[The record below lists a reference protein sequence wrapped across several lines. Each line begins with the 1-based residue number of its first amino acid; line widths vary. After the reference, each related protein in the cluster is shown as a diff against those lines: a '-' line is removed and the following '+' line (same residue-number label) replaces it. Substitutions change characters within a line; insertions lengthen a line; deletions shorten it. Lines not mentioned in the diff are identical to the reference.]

1 MTDKTLNIHEDENT
15 MNTLQ
20 TVNFSPSVVPKA
32 YLASFILITLC
43 FPLWGFAND
52 ITNPL
57 VKAFSKVLQMSA
69 AEGTWVQVAFYGG
82 YGAMAIPAAL
92 FIKKFSYK
100 AGIILGLAFY
110 ALGAFLFIPA
120 AGAQAFAPF
129 LFAFF
134 VMTCGLSFL
143 ETSANPYILSMG
155 PAATATQRLNLAQ
168 AFNPVGS
175 LLGMFVAT
183 QFIIQKLNPA
193 TDAERRELAADGSQ
207 SAIDQLSTITANDL
221 TVIRDPYLAI
231 GVVVLVVLLI
241 IAFKKMPVTEEKS
254 TDLDIRGTFKR
265 LLANQN
271 YREGVIAQ
279 MFYVGAQIMCW
290 TFIIHYGTE
299 VFVRLGLTEQAA
311 EAKSQMFNIYAMVI
325 FCLSRFICTFLLKY
339 INPGKL
345 LMVLAAGGMFFTAAT
360 IFLDGLAGM
369 YALVGISACMSLM
382 FPTIYGIALTGTG
395 DDAKL
400 GAAGLIMAIV
410 GGTFLPMAQASI
422 IDMNVVFDGF
432 SATKASFI
440 LPLLCFVVIA
450 FYGRRSQKH
459 LPSAK

>member
-1 MTDKTLNIHEDENT
+1 MTEQAI
-15 MNTLQ
+15 
-20 TVNFSPSVVPKA
+20 PSSDGVSSIQDSTIDTTPTEVVPKK
-32 YLASFILITLC
+32 YLISFILITLC

-82 YGAMAIPAAL
+82 YGAMAIPAAI

-100 AGIILGLAFY
+100 AGLMMGLGFY
-110 ALGAFLFIPA
+110 ALGALLFLPA
-120 AGAQAFAPF
+120 AGAQSFTAF
-129 LFAFF
+129 LLAFF

-143 ETSANPYILSMG
+143 ETSANPYVLSMG

-193 TDAERRELAADGSQ
+193 TDAERRELAAQGSQ
-207 SAIDQLSTITANDL
+207 SAVDQLSLITANDL
-221 TVIRDPYLAI
+221 AVIRDPYLAI
-231 GVVVLVVLLI
+231 GAVVILMLVI
-241 IAFKKMPVTEEKS
+241 IAIKKMPRTEEKS
-254 TDLDIRGTFKR
+254 TSLDIKGTFKR

-271 YREGVIAQ
+271 YREGVVAQ

-299 VFVRLGLTEQAA
+299 VFMKLGMSEQAA
-311 EAKSQMFNIYAMVI
+311 EAKSQMFNIYAMII
-325 FCLSRFICTFLLKY
+325 FCLSRFVCTFLLKY

-345 LMVLAAGGMFFTAAT
+345 LMVLAAGGMCFTGAT
-360 IFLDGLAGM
+360 IFLEGIMGM

-410 GGTFLPMAQASI
+410 GGTFLPMAQATI
-422 IDMNVVFDGF
+422 IDMNVVFNSF

-450 FYGRRSQKH
+450 IYGKRSQQH
-459 LPSAK
+459 LPN

>member
-1 MTDKTLNIHEDENT
+1 
-15 MNTLQ
+15 MNNPDAAINDNNEEIYLQ
-20 TVNFSPSVVPKA
+20 KSESKSEEIVPRA
-32 YLASFILITLC
+32 YLLSFILITLC

-57 VKAFSKVLQMSA
+57 VKAFSKVLQMST

-82 YGAMAIPAAL
+82 YGAMAIPAAI

-100 AGIILGLAFY
+100 AGLLMGLGFY
-110 ALGAFLFIPA
+110 ALGALLFIPA
-120 AGAQAFAPF
+120 AEAQAFAPF
-129 LFAFF
+129 LLAFF

-143 ETSANPYILSMG
+143 ETSANPYVLSMG
-155 PAATATQRLNLAQ
+155 PASTATQRLNLAQ

-193 TDAERRELAADGSQ
+193 TDAERQALASDGSVT
-207 SAIDQLSTITANDL
+207 AIEQLSAITANDL
-221 TVIRDPYLAI
+221 EVIRNPYLAI
-231 GVVVLVVLLI
+231 AVVVLVMFVV
-241 IAFKKMPVTEEKS
+241 IAVKKMPRTEEKS
-254 TDLDIRGTFKR
+254 ESLDIKGTFKR

-271 YREGVIAQ
+271 YREGVVAQ

-299 VFVRLGLTEQAA
+299 VFVTLGMTEQAA
-311 EAKSQMFNIYAMVI
+311 EAKSQMMNIYAMII

-345 LMVLAAGGMFFTAAT
+345 LMVLAAGGILFTIAT
-360 IFLDGLAGM
+360 ILLEGVAGI

-422 IDMNVVFDGF
+422 IDMKVVFDGF

-450 FYGRRSQKH
+450 IYGKRSQKH
-459 LPSAK
+459 LPK

>member
-1 MTDKTLNIHEDENT
+1 
-15 MNTLQ
+15 MNKPHS
-20 TVNFSPSVVPKA
+20 TVAESESVNGAINGTPDVVVPKA
-32 YLASFILITLC
+32 YLVSFILITLC

-69 AEGTWVQVAFYGG
+69 TEGTWVQVAFYGG
-82 YGAMAIPAAL
+82 YGAMAIPAAI

-100 AGIILGLAFY
+100 AGLMMGLAFY

-120 AGAQAFAPF
+120 AETQTFIPF

-143 ETSANPYILSMG
+143 ETSANPYVLSMG
-155 PAATATQRLNLAQ
+155 PASTATQRLNLAQ

-193 TDAERRELAADGSQ
+193 TDQERRDLVTDGSAQ
-207 SAIDQLSTITANDL
+207 ALEQLSAITANDL
-221 TVIRDPYLAI
+221 EVIRNPYLAI
-231 GVVVLVVLLI
+231 GVVVLAMLAI
-241 IAFKKMPVTEEKS
+241 IAFKKMPRTEEKS
-254 TDLDIRGTFKR
+254 DNLDIAGTFKR

-299 VFVRLGLTEQAA
+299 VFVKLGLTEQAA
-311 EAKSQMFNIYAMVI
+311 EAKSQTLNIYAMII
-325 FCLSRFICTFLLKY
+325 FCLSRFVCTFLLKY

-345 LMVLAAGGMFFTAAT
+345 LMVLAAGGMLFTLAT
-360 IFLDGLAGM
+360 ILLDGVAGV

-422 IDMNVVFDGF
+422 IDMKIVFDSF
-432 SATKASFI
+432 SATKASFV

-450 FYGRRSQKH
+450 IYGKRSQKH
-459 LPSAK
+459 LPK

>member
-1 MTDKTLNIHEDENT
+1 MDKAAKMNDVNISQQEKDAI
-15 MNTLQ
+15 
-20 TVNFSPSVVPKA
+20 VPQR
-32 YLASFILITLC
+32 YLMAFILVTLC

-57 VKAFSKVLQMSA
+57 VKAFSKVLQMTA

-92 FIKKFSYK
+92 FIKKYSYK
-100 AGIILGLAFY
+100 AGLLLGLAFY
-110 ALGAFLFIPA
+110 AIGAFLFIPA
-120 AGAQAFAPF
+120 ADAQSFMPF

-134 VMTCGLSFL
+134 VMTCGLGFL

-155 PAATATQRLNLAQ
+155 PASTATQRLNLAQ

-175 LLGMFVAT
+175 LLGMFIAT

-193 TDAERRELAADGSQ
+193 TDAERRELAANGSTEAVEKLA
-207 SAIDQLSTITANDL
+207 SITANDL
-221 TVIRDPYLAI
+221 EVIRDPYLAI
-231 GVVVLVVLLI
+231 GVVVAIVFLI
-241 IAFKKMPVTEEKS
+241 IAFYKMPKTEEKS
-254 TDLDIRGTFKR
+254 HDLDILGTFKR
-265 LLANQN
+265 LLANPN
-271 YREGVIAQ
+271 YREGVVAQ

-299 VFVRLGLTEQAA
+299 VFVKLGFTEQAA
-311 EAKSQMFNIYAMVI
+311 EAKSQNLNILAMGI
-325 FCLSRFICTFLLKY
+325 FCASRFVCTYLLKF

-345 LMVLAAGGMFFTAAT
+345 LMLLAAGGMVFTLGT
-360 IFLDGLAGM
+360 IFLDGAIGI
-369 YALVGISACMSLM
+369 YSLVGISACMSLM

-422 IDMNVVFDGF
+422 IDMKVVFDSF
-432 SATKASFI
+432 SATKASFV

-450 FYGRRSQKH
+450 IYGKRAQKH
-459 LPSAK
+459 LPK

>member
-1 MTDKTLNIHEDENT
+1 MNKSCAMASGNDE
-15 MNTLQ
+15 
-20 TVNFSPSVVPKA
+20 VVPQKVD
-32 YLASFILITLC
+32 LAKKDEIIPKKYFIAFVLVTLC

-57 VKAFSKVLQMSA
+57 VKAFSKVLQMST

-100 AGIILGLAFY
+100 AGLMVGLAFY
-110 ALGAFLFIPA
+110 AFGAFLFIPA
-120 AGAQAFAPF
+120 ADAQAFAPF
-129 LFAFF
+129 LLAFF

-143 ETSANPYILSMG
+143 ETSANPYVLSMG
-155 PAATATQRLNLAQ
+155 PASTATQRLNLAQ

-193 TDAERRELAADGSQ
+193 TDVDRRTLAADGSN
-207 SAIDQLSTITANDL
+207 SALEQLAAITANDL
-221 TVIRDPYLAI
+221 EVIRNPYLAI
-231 GVVVLVVLLI
+231 GVVVLIMFIV
-241 IAFKKMPVTEEKS
+241 IALKKMPRTEEKS
-254 TDLDIRGTFKR
+254 GSLDIGGTFKR

-279 MFYVGAQIMCW
+279 IFYVGAQIMCW

-299 VFVRLGLTEQAA
+299 VFVQLGMTEQAA
-311 EAKSQMFNIYAMVI
+311 EAKSQMLNIYAMVI
-325 FCLSRFICTFLLKY
+325 FCLSRFVCTALLKF
-339 INPGKL
+339 INAGKL
-345 LMVLAAGGMFFTAAT
+345 LMILATGGMLFTAGT
-360 IFLDGLAGM
+360 ILLDGVIGV

-400 GAAGLIMAIV
+400 GAAGLVMAIV
-410 GGTFLPMAQASI
+410 GGTFLPLAQASI
-422 IDMNVVFDGF
+422 IDMNQVFDGF
-432 SATKASFI
+432 SAIKSSFI
-440 LPLLCFVVIA
+440 LPLLCFVVVAI
-450 FYGRRSQKH
+450 YGKRSQKY
-459 LPSAK
+459 LPI

>member
-1 MTDKTLNIHEDENT
+1 MTEKILNINENKST
-15 MNTLQ
+15 INEPQAMNH
-20 TVNFSPSVVPKA
+20 SAEVVPKA
-32 YLASFILITLC
+32 YLVSFILITLC

-57 VKAFSKVLQMSA
+57 VKAFSKVLQMSVV
-69 AEGTWVQVAFYGG
+69 EGTWVQVAFYGG

-100 AGIILGLAFY
+100 AGLMVGLAFY
-110 ALGAFLFIPA
+110 ALGALLFIPA
-120 AGAQAFAPF
+120 AGAQNFAPF
-129 LFAFF
+129 LLAFF

-155 PAATATQRLNLAQ
+155 PASTATQRLNLAQ

-183 QFIIQKLNPA
+183 QFIIQKLNPT
-193 TDAERRELAADGSQ
+193 TDAQRRELAADGSQ
-207 SAIDQLSTITANDL
+207 TALDQLAVITANDL
-221 TVIRDPYLAI
+221 EVIRNPYLAI
-231 GVVVLVVLLI
+231 GVVVLVMLAV
-241 IAFKKMPVTEEKS
+241 IAFKKMPRTEEKS
-254 TDLDIRGTFKR
+254 SNLDVRGTFKR

-299 VFVRLGLTEQAA
+299 VFVKLGMTEQAA
-311 EAKSQMFNIYAMVI
+311 EAKSQMLNVYAMVI
-325 FCLSRFICTFLLKY
+325 FCLSRFACTALLKF
-339 INPGKL
+339 INPSKL
-345 LMVLAAGGMFFTAAT
+345 LMVLAAGGMFFTAGT
-360 IFLDGLAGM
+360 IVLDGAAGI

-422 IDMNVVFDGF
+422 IDMKIVFDGF

-450 FYGRRSQKH
+450 IYGKRSQQN
-459 LPSAK
+459 LPQ

>member
-1 MTDKTLNIHEDENT
+1 MTKQFVSANGSDESAINT
-15 MNTLQ
+15 F
-20 TVNFSPSVVPKA
+20 TVNTSPELIPKA
-32 YLASFILITLC
+32 YIISFILITLC

-69 AEGTWVQVAFYGG
+69 TEGTWVQVAFYGG

-100 AGIILGLAFY
+100 AGLITGLGFY
-110 ALGAFLFIPA
+110 ALGALLFLPA
-120 AGAQAFAPF
+120 AGAQSFAAF
-129 LFAFF
+129 LLAFF

-183 QFIIQKLNPA
+183 QFIIQKLNPSS
-193 TDAERRELAADGSQ
+193 DAERRALLSDGSPE
-207 SAIDQLSTITANDL
+207 ALEQLSAITANDL
-221 TVIRDPYLAI
+221 EVIRDPYLAI
-231 GVVVLVVLLI
+231 GVVVLLVLLI

-254 TDLDIRGTFKR
+254 SNLDVKGTFKR

-299 VFVRLGLTEQAA
+299 VFMKLGMSEQAA

-325 FCLSRFICTFLLKY
+325 FCLSRFVCTFLLKY

-345 LMVLAAGGMFFTAAT
+345 LMVLAAGGMTFTMAT
-360 IFLDGLAGM
+360 IFLDGVAGM

-422 IDMNVVFDGF
+422 IDMNVVFDSF
-432 SATKASFI
+432 SATKASFV

-450 FYGRRSQKH
+450 IYGKRAQRN
-459 LPSAK
+459 LPSA

>member
-1 MTDKTLNIHEDENT
+1 MSDPSVTLNDNKAVQGISVHTTPE
-15 MNTLQ
+15 
-20 TVNFSPSVVPKA
+20 VVPKA
-32 YLASFILITLC
+32 YLVSFILITLC

-100 AGIILGLAFY
+100 AGLILGLGFY

-129 LFAFF
+129 LLAFF

-155 PAATATQRLNLAQ
+155 PAETATQRLNLAQ

-193 TDAERRELAADGSQ
+193 SDVERRELAASGSQ
-207 SAIDQLSTITANDL
+207 SALDQLSVITANDL
-221 TVIRDPYLAI
+221 AVIRDPYLVI
-231 GVVVLVVLLI
+231 GVVVIVVMLI

-254 TDLDIRGTFKR
+254 TNLDVKGTFQR
-265 LLANQN
+265 LMANQN

-299 VFVRLGLTEQAA
+299 VFVSMGLTEQAA
-311 EAKSQMFNIYAMVI
+311 EAKSQMFNIYAMII

-345 LMVLAAGGMFFTAAT
+345 LMVLAAGGMLFTAAT

-422 IDMNVVFDGF
+422 IDMKMVFDGF

-440 LPLLCFVVIA
+440 LPLLCFIVIA
-450 FYGRRSQKH
+450 FYGKRSQLH
-459 LPSAK
+459 LPK